1 MTLDVQVLAAGAADD
16 EAVVVGLVRV
26 INRAYAVGEEGL
38 WLDGGARITPA
49 EIAEAVRRGD
59 IVAARLDGEIVACA
73 SVRMLDA
80 TTADLGLISVDPDRQ
95 GEGLGREV
103 VRAAEELM
111 HARGVATAQLE
122 VLVPTGWVHPWKVRL
137 REWYERLGY
146 RVVRTAP
153 FDEVAPQL
161 RPHLATP
168 CEFLIFR
175 KPLEAA

>member
-1 MTLDVQVLAAGAADD
+1 M
-16 EAVVVGLVRV
+16 R
-26 INRAYAVGEEGL
+26 
-38 WLDGGARITPA
+38 
-49 EIAEAVRRGD
+49 
-59 IVAARLDGEIVACA
+59 
-73 SVRMLDA
+73 S
-80 TTADLGLISVDPDRQ
+80 
-95 GEGLGREV
+95 
-103 VRAAEELM
+103 
-111 HARGVATAQLE
+111 RGVTTAQLE

-175 KPLEAA
+175 KPIREP